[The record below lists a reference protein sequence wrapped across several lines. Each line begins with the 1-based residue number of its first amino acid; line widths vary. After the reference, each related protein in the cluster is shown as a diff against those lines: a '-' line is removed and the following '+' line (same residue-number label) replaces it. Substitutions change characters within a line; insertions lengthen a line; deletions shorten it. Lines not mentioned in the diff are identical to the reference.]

1 VDRVWASWGLPRT
14 GSKWTWVTWGP
25 GQAKYL
31 ETARVAPG
39 VGQGHSGAGPSPCGS
54 YGGTFT
60 GVRTVVS
67 WGAWSPAESDVVGPV
82 RVGRGEGRPR

>member
-1 VDRVWASWGLPRT
+1 MGLVGLAEDRVEVDLGH
-14 GSKWTWVTWGP
+14 VGP

-39 VGQGHSGAGPSPCGS
+39 GRTRTLGYRAVPSRV
-54 YGGTFT
+54 YGGTST

-82 RVGRGEGRPR
+82 RVGRGEGRLR